1 MLNTQSKLNSLR
13 IKHFALSIVMA
24 KPLIGLIFGIIA
36 GSFFP
41 LDIMGAYTKLF
52 SVVLLVALDSVFGG
66 LRAVVNKNFSDT
78 IFISGFLTNALFAAF
93 LVFVGD
99 RLGID
104 LYYVALLVFGFRIF
118 KNLAGLRRHFLKN
131 F

>member
-1 MLNTQSKLNSLR
+1 ML
-13 IKHFALSIVMA
+13 
-24 KPLIGLIFGIIA
+24 KPLLGLIVGIIA
-36 GSFFP
+36 GCLFP
-41 LDIMGAYTKLF
+41 LDLTGEYTKLF

-66 LRAVVNKNFSDT
+66 LRAAVNEHFSDT
-78 IFISGFLTNALFAAF
+78 VFITGFLTNALFAAF

-118 KNLAGLRRHFLKN
+118 KNLAGLRRHWLKN

>member
-1 MLNTQSKLNSLR
+1 
-13 IKHFALSIVMA
+13 MA
-24 KPLIGLIFGIIA
+24 KPVIGLIFGIIA

-66 LRAVVNKNFSDT
+66 LRASVNKNFSDMV
-78 IFISGFLTNALFAAF
+78 FISGFLTNALFAAF

-104 LYYVALLVFGFRIF
+104 LYYGALLVFGFRIF
-118 KNLAGLRRHFLKN
+118 KNLAGLRRHLLKN

>member
-1 MLNTQSKLNSLR
+1 M
-13 IKHFALSIVMA
+13 V
-24 KPLIGLIFGIIA
+24 KPLIGLLIGIVLGA
-36 GSFFP
+36 LMP
-41 LDIMGAYTKLF
+41 LDFTGPYTKLF

-66 LRAVVNKNFSDT
+66 LRASVNAHFNDT
-78 IFISGFLTNALFAAF
+78 VLITGFLTNALFAAF

-99 RLGID
+99 KLGID

-118 KNLAGLRRHFLKN
+118 KNLAGLRRHLLKN

>member
-1 MLNTQSKLNSLR
+1 M
-13 IKHFALSIVMA
+13 V
-24 KPLIGLIFGIIA
+24 KPLTGLIFGVIA
-36 GSFFP
+36 GCLFP
-41 LDIMGAYTKLF
+41 LDLTGEYTKLF

-66 LRAVVNKNFSDT
+66 LRAAVNEHFSDT
-78 IFISGFLTNALFAAF
+78 VFITGFLTNALFAAF

-118 KNLAGLRRHFLKN
+118 KNLAELRRHWLKN

>member
-1 MLNTQSKLNSLR
+1 M
-13 IKHFALSIVMA
+13 V
-24 KPLIGLIFGIIA
+24 KPVIGLLFGIVLGA
-36 GSFFP
+36 LMP
-41 LDIMGAYTKLF
+41 LDFTGAYTKLF

-66 LRAVVNKNFSDT
+66 LRASVNNHFNDT
-78 IFISGFLTNALFAAF
+78 VLITGFLTNALFAAF

-99 RLGID
+99 KLGID

-118 KNLAGLRRHFLKN
+118 KNLAGLRRHLLKN

>member
-1 MLNTQSKLNSLR
+1 M
-13 IKHFALSIVMA
+13 V
-24 KPLIGLIFGIIA
+24 KPLIGLLVGIVLGA
-36 GSFFP
+36 LMP
-41 LDIMGAYTKLF
+41 LDFTCAYTKLF

-66 LRAVVNKNFSDT
+66 LRASVNNHFNDT
-78 IFISGFLTNALFAAF
+78 VLITGFLTNALFAAF

-99 RLGID
+99 KLGID

-118 KNLAGLRRHFLKN
+118 KNLAGLRRHLLKN